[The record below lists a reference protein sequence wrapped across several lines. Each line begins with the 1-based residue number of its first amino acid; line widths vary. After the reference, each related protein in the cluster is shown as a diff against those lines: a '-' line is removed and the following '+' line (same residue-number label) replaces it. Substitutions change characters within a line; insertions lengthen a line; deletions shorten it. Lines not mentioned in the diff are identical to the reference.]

1 MKKQLLTALLL
12 LAGAGV
18 KAQTNDSVLLTTGYA
33 NQVWY
38 SLENDEQATAPK
50 NNWDLAFD
58 MKAITSSIHINTVAG
73 INLWAYPKSNASGW
87 ASVDTNGLGTW
98 VKRYNSDTSWS
109 LGAMGNYAN
118 PSDPTDL
125 DWGKYDVSTHIVTG
139 DSIYILKL
147 QNGDYKKLIIES
159 LSSGTFT
166 FKYANLD
173 GSGLQKATIVK
184 SNFPGK
190 NFAYYSLQN
199 NMALPATREPDA
211 DKWDLIFTQY
221 TAFIPQAYTVTGV
234 LHNRGV
240 RVAEVNNLSDKN
252 TYKNYGA
259 HTMESAINIIGYDW
273 KSYTG
278 SGYKLKDSTAYFV
291 KAVDGSIWK
300 MIFTGFASTDGKSVF
315 SKEKLLSVGISG
327 INVPVAS
334 MAIYP
339 NPAPA
344 SHVNIVYNVEQ
355 SLESVVMTV
364 QNIHGAIIYTVQ
376 LDGSIGLHQYDFN
389 QPLATGTYVVAIRT
403 KEGNMVQ
410 KLVVQ

>member
-173 GSGLQKATIVK
+173 GSGLQNATIVK

-199 NMALPATREPDA
+199 NMALPPTREPDA

-364 QNIHGAIIYTVQ
+364 QNIRGAIIYTVQ

>member
-12 LAGAGV
+12 STGMGV
-18 KAQTNDSVLLTTGYA
+18 NAQTNDSVLLTGGYA

-38 SLENDEQATAPK
+38 SLQNDEQGSATK

-58 MKAITSSIHINTVAG
+58 MKAITSSIHINAVAG
-73 INLWAYPKSNASGW
+73 ISLWAYPKSNLSGW
-87 ASVDTNGLGTW
+87 TTVDTNGLSTW

-173 GSGLQKATIVK
+173 GSGLQNATVVK
-184 SNFPGK
+184 TNFAGK

-199 NMALPATREPDA
+199 NTALAASREPDA

-240 RVAEVNNLSDKN
+240 RIAEVNNLSDKN

-278 SGYKLKDSTAYFV
+278 SGYKIKDSTAYFV

-300 MIFTGFASTDGKSVF
+300 MIYTGFASTDGKMVF
-315 SKEKLLSVGISG
+315 SKEKLLSVGIQG
-327 INVPVAS
+327 VFTPIAS
-334 MAIYP
+334 FAVYP
-339 NPAPA
+339 NPTISGEA
-344 SHVNIVYNVEQ
+344 SIIYNVEQ
-355 SLESVVMTV
+355 AFDSPKLTIQNMNGVVV
-364 QNIHGAIIYTVQ
+364 YNAS
-376 LDGSIGLHQYDFN
+376 LDGSIGLHQYKLN
-389 QPLATGTYVVAIRT
+389 QPFASGTYLVVISTA
-403 KEGNMVQ
+403 EGRMVQ
-410 KLVVQ
+410 KLIVQ

>member
-173 GSGLQKATIVK
+173 GSGLQNATIVK

-199 NMALPATREPDA
+199 NMALPPTREPDA